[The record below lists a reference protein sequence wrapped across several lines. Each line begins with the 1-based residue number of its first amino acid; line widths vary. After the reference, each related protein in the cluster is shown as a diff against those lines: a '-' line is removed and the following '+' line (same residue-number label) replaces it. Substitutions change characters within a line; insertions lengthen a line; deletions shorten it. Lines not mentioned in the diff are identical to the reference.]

1 MSDQIKVPV
10 SDASRE
16 SIGRVAVLYG
26 GHSAEREV
34 SLQSGAAVLAAL
46 QAANIDA
53 VGIDTAT
60 DFFAQL
66 HEQQVDR
73 AFIALHGGDGEDG
86 RVQALLS
93 YLDIPYTGS
102 NTAASALAMD
112 KLRSK
117 QLWLGIG
124 LPTPRFANLSEKTD
138 WEKVLSELGGKAMV
152 KPSHEGS
159 SIGMSRVSSAEEL
172 KAAYETARGFD
183 TSVIAEALIEGPE
196 YTVAILGDQVLP
208 PIRLETNNV
217 FYDYEAKYL
226 SEETRY
232 HCPCGLDPE
241 SESKLKKLALEAYR
255 SLGCDGWGRVDVM
268 ADEDGNFFVLEVN
281 TVPGMTSHSLVPMA
295 AKAAG
300 VSFEELVVRIL
311 LNDVPLNKSDLA

>member
-1 MSDQIKVPV
+1 MNEQIKVPV
-10 SDASRE
+10 SDKERQ

-26 GHSAEREV
+26 GCSAEREI
-34 SLQSGAAVLAAL
+34 SLQSGRAVLAAL
-46 QAANIDA
+46 QSANIDA
-53 VGIDTAT
+53 VGIDTAS

-66 HEQQVDR
+66 HEHEIDR

-102 NTAASALAMD
+102 ATAASALAMD

-117 QLWLGIG
+117 QMWQGMG
-124 LPTPRFANLSEKTD
+124 LPTPRFALLTPDTN
-138 WEKVLSELGGKAMV
+138 WQQVLDELGGKAMV
-152 KPSHEGS
+152 KPAHEGS

-172 KAAYETARGFD
+172 KTAYETAREFD
-183 TSVIAEALIEGPE
+183 ASVIAETLIEGSE
-196 YTVAILGDQVLP
+196 YTVAIVGDQVLP
-208 PIRLETNNV
+208 AIRLETNNT

-232 HCPCGLDPE
+232 HCPCGLNAE
-241 SESKLKKLALEAYR
+241 QEEKLKSLALEAYN
-255 SLGCDGWGRVDVM
+255 SLGCEGWGRVDVM
-268 ADEDGNFFVLEVN
+268 ADEEGNFFVLEVN

-300 VSFEELVVRIL
+300 MSFEELVVRIL
-311 LNDVPLNKSDLA
+311 LNKSR